1 MKFIIKP
8 CLRRKFENNSIY
20 KKLEKNLS
28 NLVNF
33 FFKNTFRLYD
43 SSSLVPLIS
52 PCLVYSIFMLVNTEE
67 CNACQII

>member
-52 PCLVYSIFMLVNTEE
+52 PCLVYSIFMLVNTEK